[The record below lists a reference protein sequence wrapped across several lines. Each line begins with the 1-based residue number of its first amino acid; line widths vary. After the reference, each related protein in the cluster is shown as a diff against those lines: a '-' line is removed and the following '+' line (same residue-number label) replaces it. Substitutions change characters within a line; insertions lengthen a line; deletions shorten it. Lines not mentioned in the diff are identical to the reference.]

1 MSIETL
7 WTLPAH
13 EAKGPS
19 RFHQSVRDER
29 PGRFTY
35 ADYAVQ
41 VARAA
46 DLAGFDGLLLPND
59 PAGDEP
65 WVLGSAL
72 ARETRYLKIVPEF
85 SPTFGSAV
93 YAAKL
98 AFTFQR
104 FFNDRLGWKLQLDE
118 AGDESPDD
126 RYLRAE
132 ELLVV
137 AEGVWGEAPF
147 DFAGRF
153 FSVAGGALF
162 ARHRSQNVRVGV
174 RRFPTVFAAGDDD
187 RVTAFSARHADV
199 HIFETLEPRALAAL
213 LVRTRALADA
223 AGRSVRYGLRVPIV
237 AREFAVEAN
246 AERERLIAAGYPFAD
261 ALTGTY
267 ADVAARLLDY
277 AGLGI
282 ATFVI
287 DAAPRLEE
295 AYRLGEYLLP
305 RLAASQLERAV
316 G

>member
-13 EAKGPS
+13 EAKAPS

-59 PAGDEP
+59 PSGDEP

-72 ARETRYLKIVPEF
+72 ARETRHLKIVPEF
-85 SPTFGSAV
+85 APTFGSAV

-98 AFTFQR
+98 SFTFQR
-104 FFNDRLGWKLQLDE
+104 FFDDRLGWKLQLDE
-118 AGDESPDD
+118 PADEAADD
-126 RYLRAE
+126 RFLRAE
-132 ELLVV
+132 ELVVV

-162 ARHRSQNVRVGV
+162 ARHRSQNVRAAV
-174 RRFPTVFAAGDDD
+174 RQFPTVYASGDED
-187 RVTAFSARHADV
+187 RVSAFSARHADV
-199 HIFETLEPRALAAL
+199 HVFETLEPRALAGL
-213 LVRTRALADA
+213 IGRHRSLADN

-237 AREFAVEAN
+237 VREFTAEAQT
-246 AERERLIAAGYPFAD
+246 ERDRLIAAGYAFES

-267 ADVAARLLDY
+267 AGVAARLQDY
-277 AGLGI
+277 ADLGI
-282 ATFVI
+282 ATFII

-305 RLAASQLERAV
+305 LVHAAPLERAV
-316 G
+316 

>member
-1 MSIETL
+1 MSVEKL
-7 WTLPAH
+7 WALPAR
-13 EAKGPS
+13 ETRRQV

-59 PAGDEP
+59 PDGDEP

-72 ARETRYLKIVPEF
+72 ARETRHVKIVPEF
-85 SPTFGSAV
+85 EPRFASAV

-104 FFNDRLGWKLQLDE
+104 FFNDRLGWMLQLDD
-118 AGDESPDD
+118 AADED
-126 RYLRAE
+126 RFLRAQ

-147 DFAGRF
+147 DFTGRF

-162 ARHRSQNVRVGV
+162 ALHRTQNVRAGI
-174 RRFPTVFAAGDDD
+174 RRFPAVYASGDDEGLL
-187 RVTAFSARHADV
+187 AFSARHADV
-199 HIFETLEPRALAAL
+199 HVFAALEPQTLTVL
-213 LVRTRALADA
+213 LGRHRRLADD
-223 AGRSVRYGLRVPIV
+223 AGRAVRYGLRVPIV
-237 AREFAVEAN
+237 AREYATEART
-246 AERERLIAAGYPFAD
+246 ERDRLIAAGYPFAG
-261 ALTGTY
+261 ALTGSY
-267 ADVAARLLDY
+267 ADIAERLHAY
-277 AGLGI
+277 AEIGI
-282 ATFVI
+282 TSFVI
-287 DAAPRLEE
+287 DAVPRLEE

-305 RLAASQLERAV
+305 LLHAPLLERA

>member
-13 EAKGPS
+13 EAKGRS

-72 ARETRYLKIVPEF
+72 ARETRHLKIVPEF
-85 SPTFGSAV
+85 APGFGSAV

-98 AFTFQR
+98 SFTFQR
-104 FFNDRLGWKLQLDE
+104 FFNDRLGWKLQLNE
-118 AGDESPDD
+118 TAGESPED
-126 RYLRAE
+126 RFLRAE
-132 ELLVV
+132 ELVVV

-147 DFAGRF
+147 DFTGRF

-162 ARHRSQNVRVGV
+162 ARHRSQNVRAGV
-174 RRFPTVFAAGDDD
+174 RRFPTVYASGDDD
-187 RVTAFSARHADV
+187 GVTSFSARHADV
-199 HIFETLEPRALAAL
+199 HVFETLDVHALSGL
-213 LVRTRALADA
+213 LARHRVLADN
-223 AGRSVRYGLRVPIV
+223 AGRSVRYGLRIPIV
-237 AREFAVEAN
+237 ARQFADEAK
-246 AERERLIAAGYPFAD
+246 AERERLVAAGYEFAD

-267 ADVAARLLDY
+267 ADVASALLDY
-277 AGLGI
+277 ADLGI

-305 RLAASQLERAV
+305 LLHASRLERAV
-316 G
+316 